1 MAQLLSTK
9 VQPVTASASSSSS
22 TALITKKRA
31 PSSARRAKALR
42 LAPLT
47 ARDVEVDIGKRS
59 VRDPYDANAFV
70 TAAVN
75 RRVDVL
81 AAEHAAGRITEAQF
95 LVGRSLQL
103 VWERQAGVRGGST
116 FDSTTGGASNLSILA
131 MGELTVEDLRMIG
144 KLEVAKIVAAYNA
157 RAAQVIGEAGV
168 RFLRAILA
176 EGYTFGSYAEARGR
190 NGERAGTDIAK
201 RFRWLLEALT
211 EAQHTARAPGALPIH
226 DRYAEEARRVSG
238 RLAPDQAEA

>member
-1 MAQLLSTK
+1 M
-9 VQPVTASASSSSS
+9 TASANSSSS
-22 TALITKKRA
+22 TTRTTKTRT
-31 PSSARRAKALR
+31 PSAARRAKSLR

-47 ARDVEVDIGKRS
+47 ARDVEVEVGTRS
-59 VRDPYDANAFV
+59 VRDPYEPNTFL
-70 TAAVN
+70 TATVN

-103 VWERQAGVRGGST
+103 VWERQAGVRSGSA
-116 FDSTTGGASNLSILA
+116 FESTTSGSCDLSILA
-131 MGELTVEDLRMIG
+131 MGDLTVEDLRMLG
-144 KLEVAKIVAAYNA
+144 KLEVAKVVAAYNA
-157 RAAQVIGEAGV
+157 RAAKVIGEAGV

-190 NGERAGTDIAK
+190 GGERAGTDIAK

-211 EAQHTARAPGALPIH
+211 EAQHTARAPIAAAARDGYAAQADAVGERLVRSAALA
-226 DRYAEEARRVSG
+226 AEIEAAAS
-238 RLAPDQAEA
+238 AD